1 MLKNTACTIT
11 YVCWNSGTGGVMTGD
26 VTNHTV
32 TWSKDGGTPATCTNS
47 PAEIGGGVYKVA
59 LTATEANCDLGTLIV
74 SSSTSAAVVPP
85 LQFVFHD
92 ASLYKADVSGIP
104 SSVWSNS
111 TRTLTSSSGGGATA
125 AEVWSY
131 SGGRTLT
138 SSPTDISGLA
148 TASNLST
155 LQTTAN
161 GIKAKTDNLPS
172 SPAAVGSA
180 MTLTS
185 AYDAAKTAAPTA
197 SANASA
203 VWGASTRTLTAS
215 PTDVSGLAT
224 SSALSSVAND
234 VSAVKAKTDN
244 LPASPAAT
252 GDAMTLTSAYDAAKS
267 AASATS
273 VSALSTMLTKLLAVG
288 SYFSISGNVLTAYN
302 ADGTQNAKYDLTKDN
317 DGNITAITPQS

>member
-1 MLKNTACTIT
+1 MGLPKSTAQTIT
-11 YVCWNSGTGGVMTGD
+11 YHVWNKDNGSLLTGD
-26 VTNHTV
+26 VTNHTC
-32 TWSKDGGTPATCTNS
+32 TWSKDGGTPASCSGT
-47 PAEIGGGVYKVA
+47 PAELGGGVYKIA
-59 LTATEANCDLGTLIV
+59 LSATETNCNLGTLIV
-74 SSSTSAAVVPP
+74 TSSNTSAVIPP
-85 LQFVFHD
+85 SEFCFE
-92 ASLYKADVSGIP
+92 
-104 SSVWSNS
+104 
-111 TRTLTSSSGGGATA
+111 SSSGGGATA
-125 AEVWSY
+125 ADVWGY
-131 SGGRTLT
+131 TGGRTLT
-138 SSPTDISGLA
+138 ASPTDISGLA

-224 SSALSSVAND
+224 SSALSSVASN

>member
-11 YVCWNSGTGGVMTGD
+11 YTCWNSGTGAVMTGD
-26 VTNHTV
+26 VTNHTA

-47 PAEIGGGVYKVA
+47 PVEIGGGVYKIA

-104 SSVWSNS
+104 ASVWSNS
-111 TRTLTSSSGGGATA
+111 SRTLTSGAGATA
-125 AEVWSY
+125 ADVWGY
-131 SGGRTLT
+131 TGGRTLT

-161 GIKAKTDNLPS
+161 AIKAKTDNLPA

-197 SANASA
+197 ASVASA
-203 VWGASTRTLTAS
+203 VWGATTRTITAIPS
-215 PTDVSGLAT
+215 TVADLLNQIH
-224 SSALSSVAND
+224 AL
-234 VSAVKAKTDN
+234 
-244 LPASPAAT
+244 L
-252 GDAMTLTSAYDAAKS
+252 GDWTMGETTLT
-267 AASATS
+267 T
-273 VSALSTMLTKLLAVG
+273 TEG
-288 SYFSISGNVLTAYN
+288 SYTLTR
-302 ADGTQNAKYDLTKDN
+302 DTR
-317 DGNITAITPQS
+317 GNITAIEPATEEET